1 MDYTLEEYITIE
13 AFNNMVLVE
22 RIEAINNLLKKFDI
36 KRINKHLG
44 FDVEI
49 LFWCFG
55 YKLDYEKFI
64 PK

>member
-44 FDVEI
+44 FDVEP

-55 YKLDYEKFI
+55 YKLDFDKFI
-64 PK
+64 LK

>member
-36 KRINKHLG
+36 KRIIKQATDTEHKATRA
-44 FDVEI
+44 E
-49 LFWCFG
+49 
-55 YKLDYEKFI
+55 
-64 PK
+64 